1 VVIPPGISEKE
12 GINVQ
17 HFVKYQV
24 QMLASEVPRC
34 LLAGWDVGGCTNV
47 SVPYDEA
54 WCRQMVCILASIIIA
69 CSAKGTLAT
78 DKNVIEGH
86 REFCV
91 YTKKLASE
99 CSDKYR
105 IKGKE
110 F

>member
-1 VVIPPGISEKE
+1 
-12 GINVQ
+12 
-17 HFVKYQV
+17 
-24 QMLASEVPRC
+24 
-34 LLAGWDVGGCTNV
+34 
-47 SVPYDEA
+47 
-54 WCRQMVCILASIIIA
+54 MVCILASIIIA

>member
-1 VVIPPGISEKE
+1 
-12 GINVQ
+12 VQ
-17 HFVKYQV
+17 ADDLHPCEYYY
-24 QMLASEVPRC
+24 C
-34 LLAGWDVGGCTNV
+34 LLSQED
-47 SVPYDEA
+47 
-54 WCRQMVCILASIIIA
+54 
-69 CSAKGTLAT
+69 LAT
-78 DKNVIEGH
+78 DFNVIEGH